1 MNTKS
6 HFAFLSRFALLV
18 LTTLIYMPVFSQ
30 DIEDEEEGNKP
41 VRSPFE
47 SSWIIDNQ
55 TVVVPSKGTLEF
67 MIQHRFGTM
76 ANGVRDLWGLYADAG
91 STIRLGLSY
100 TLFEKIGAGSLK
112 GPLAIGIGSSRNR
125 RIQDVNLKYGLFQ
138 QTRNNRI
145 PVSVTYYGN
154 VAIETQQPTE
164 DLANGN
170 ESDRFSYFH
179 QIIIARRVNAALS
192 VQVAPSLSHYNVTE
206 SYMYNDHYAV
216 AVSARYKISA
226 QSAVMINV
234 DQPLNGL
241 DPIFPKHT
249 SGNPHPNF
257 SLGIEVATSAHAF
270 QVFVTNFSAIVPQ
283 RNNVFNQNAPWN
295 DDSGGFPDGFLI
307 GFNITRLWSF

>member
-1 MNTKS
+1 MKTTL
-6 HFAFLSRFALLV
+6 HIAFLSRFALLV
-18 LTTLIYMPVFSQ
+18 LITILYVPVLAQ

-41 VRSPFE
+41 ARAAFE

-67 MIQHRFGTM
+67 MIQHRFGTVG
-76 ANGVRDLWGLYADAG
+76 NGVRDLWGLYADAG
-91 STIRLGLSY
+91 SNIRLGLSY
-100 TLFEKIGAGSLK
+100 TLFEKIGVGSLK
-112 GPLAIGIGSSRNR
+112 GPLAIGVGSSRNR
-125 RIQDVNLKYGLFQ
+125 RIQDLNLKYGLFQ

-164 DLANGN
+164 SLANGN
-170 ESDRFSYFH
+170 ESDRLSYFH
-179 QIIIARRVNAALS
+179 QIIIARRINSALS
-192 VQVAPSLSHYNVTE
+192 VQVAPSLSHYNVME

-216 AVSARYKISA
+216 AVAARYKISA
-226 QSAVMINV
+226 QSAVMVNI

-241 DPIFPKHT
+241 DPVFPKHI
-249 SGNPHPNF
+249 SDNPQPNF
-257 SLGIEVATSAHAF
+257 SFGIEVATSAHAF
-270 QVFVTNFSAIVPQ
+270 QVFVTNFSSIVPQ

-295 DDSGGFPDGFLI
+295 SDSGGFADGFLI